1 MDDPARPS
9 YSWELKKKVSEI
21 SKPIWSILKLV
32 PGYLNISKRWLL
44 YLYQNMYIATHRDQ
58 GGLFNKGLKSI

>member
-32 PGYLNISKRWLL
+32 PGYLNISKTMAFIPIPKHVYCHSPRSRGV
-44 YLYQNMYIATHRDQ
+44 I
-58 GGLFNKGLKSI
+58 